1 MLRGFSRSGVLDA
14 VGVVDEDAVVV
25 VRVWLLFFFLFFEW
39 LERSSLGYGS
49 FRGTRVVFS
58 SGGRTVELLWTS
70 KPEKNLQHKHTDS
83 VIRSNS
89 TTNAVLTREAN
100 IKRKTMQEEQRR

>member
-70 KPEKNLQHKHTDS
+70 KPEKNLQHKQT
-83 VIRSNS
+83 VWEAPRSLMMLNLMLGCIVQES
-89 TTNAVLTREAN
+89 TVSG
-100 IKRKTMQEEQRR
+100 